1 VPVVPIVVIGAEE
14 AMPMLAKS
22 SRLARL
28 IGVPYVPITANMLLL
43 GPLGLLGYFPAKIK
57 IRVLDPVYFDVEPD
71 QDRYPKSRV
80 FEEAETI
87 RRNMQASIYDM
98 LRKRRSVWFG

>member
-1 VPVVPIVVIGAEE
+1 
-14 AMPMLAKS
+14 
-22 SRLARL
+22 
-28 IGVPYVPITANMLLL
+28 
-43 GPLGLLGYFPAKIK
+43 
-57 IRVLDPVYFDVEPD
+57 
-71 QDRYPKSRV
+71 V